1 MIANIL
7 GAAGPLFN
15 LIDDLFTSD
24 EEREE
29 AKRKMTELAQS
40 GELQKVMGQLA
51 VNMQEAKS
59 ESAFV
64 SGWRPFVGWVCGA
77 ALAWE
82 YLIKPFFV
90 FVAVAGDL
98 MTADQ
103 IAMLPMLELS
113 VMMPVLMGMLGL
125 GGMRSYEKLKG
136 ANKNR

>member
-1 MIANIL
+1 MIPAIL

-24 EEREE
+24 EERAE
-29 AKRKMTELAQS
+29 AKRKMEVLAQN
-40 GELQKVMGQLA
+40 GELQKVMGQLQI
-51 VNMQEAKS
+51 NMKEAES
-59 ESAFV
+59 ESVFV
-64 SGWRPFVGWVCGA
+64 SGWRPFVGWVCGS

-82 YLIKPFFV
+82 YLLKPFAV
-90 FVAVAGDL
+90 FVAVATDL
-98 MTADQ
+98 MNKEQ

-125 GGMRSYEKLKG
+125 GGMRSFEKWKG